1 MVQLLQAFSEEDVV
15 RRVAFSDSFVLQLK
29 ERETLDTYIVFS
41 DKASFYLNESK
52 RTVSFCGIGN
62 LHSRLEI
69 QRDSPKVKFSVHF
82 PKTKLYGSFLL
93 VGKTN

>member
-1 MVQLLQAFSEEDVV
+1 MVQLLQAFSEEGMV

-52 RTVSFCGIGN
+52 RTESFCGIGN
-62 LHSRLEI
+62 LHSVTH
-69 QRDSPKVKFSVHF
+69 QK
-82 PKTKLYGSFLL
+82 
-93 VGKTN
+93 